1 MIEKILG
8 SLVVGVFMTV
18 LFVFLAVFGSFIGA
32 LLACFMWNYLA
43 PIYFTGILPAQFIHV
58 PFFHCWMFLFMF
70 ALVFGNKASGT
81 TGK

>member
-1 MIEKILG
+1 MYAQEDNMIEKILG

-43 PIYFTGILPAQFIHV
+43 PIYFTGIL
-58 PFFHCWMFLFMF
+58 
-70 ALVFGNKASGT
+70 
-81 TGK
+81 